1 MYAPY
6 TPGALYRCAN
16 NGVAGRGTCKLM
28 KMRAIKID
36 GGIGAWV
43 TDSQKW
49 LSHVG
54 EWMDGSLREIE
65 RIVYGHEADLG
76 FLYTIQVRV
85 KSRKFVVPEKEKF
98 EGLRPSVPGPVL
110 TWTMRR
116 G

>member
-1 MYAPY
+1 
-6 TPGALYRCAN
+6 
-16 NGVAGRGTCKLM
+16 M
-28 KMRAIKID
+28 KITVIKID
-36 GGIGAWV
+36 AGIGARE

-49 LSHVG
+49 LSHFG
-54 EWMDGSLREIE
+54 EWMNGSLRVNE
-65 RIVYGHEADLG
+65 RIVYGHEADLE